1 MALRP
6 QVVRSYRWGHEA
18 RKGMTCPAS
27 SSPAE
32 LLVAELPLPK
42 TSHGAVMNGCWCG
55 ILKFFLLC
63 PSLLLQSPLYLCSS
77 WVCFKA
83 VHTPLILQ
91 MCLEIMFRNQPGS
104 ILLALRRWKPSS
116 SYQTWFF
123 CLVYGQTFWI
133 SQAEAG
139 LPEGERC
146 MHLCMQEI
154 GLFFCMK
161 QWVLWE
167 QTGEPLC
174 YPIWNTVG

>member
-123 CLVYGQTFWI
+123 
-133 SQAEAG
+133 
-139 LPEGERC
+139 
-146 MHLCMQEI
+146 
-154 GLFFCMK
+154 LFGIWPNLLNFPSWGRLTWRREVHAPLHARNRFVFCME